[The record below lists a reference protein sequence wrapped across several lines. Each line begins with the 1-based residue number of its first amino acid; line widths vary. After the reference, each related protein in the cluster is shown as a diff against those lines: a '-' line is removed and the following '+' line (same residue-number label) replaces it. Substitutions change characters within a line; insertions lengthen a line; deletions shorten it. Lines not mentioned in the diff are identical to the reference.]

1 MNQLKSLQNNLGY
14 EFKNIELLE
23 QALTHKSFS
32 NEKPEYESNERL
44 EFLGDAVLELSV
56 TDYLFTEF
64 PDKNEG
70 VLTSLRSALV
80 RGKQIAL
87 VLKNLDALDYIKLS
101 AGEKK
106 SNGQNKSYIQ
116 ANVFEA
122 IVGAIY
128 LDGGYKSANQFIHTH
143 LLPTL
148 TEILEQESYIDSK
161 SKLQEI
167 SQERF
172 NVTPTYHFISESG
185 PDHNKKFTM
194 SVNFLDKIIATGEGS
209 SKQKAEIN
217 AAFNALNAIEN
228 K

>member
-23 QALTHKSFS
+23 KALTHKSFS
-32 NEKPEYESNERL
+32 NEKPEHESNERL

-56 TDYLFTEF
+56 TDHLFTEF

-106 SNGQNKSYIQ
+106 SNGQNKSYI
-116 ANVFEA
+116 
-122 IVGAIY
+122 
-128 LDGGYKSANQFIHTH
+128 
-143 LLPTL
+143 
-148 TEILEQESYIDSK
+148 
-161 SKLQEI
+161 
-167 SQERF
+167 
-172 NVTPTYHFISESG
+172 
-185 PDHNKKFTM
+185 
-194 SVNFLDKIIATGEGS
+194 
-209 SKQKAEIN
+209 
-217 AAFNALNAIEN
+217 
-228 K
+228 